1 MFRTLKVFCHY
12 QGKKSQL
19 LRLWFSSNY
28 KEDERVFILKTE
40 SCLWLGGSIKLYM
53 IKWSSQM
60 NENVAD
66 EREVENTYLVLFTS
80 FSSFLCSASLENERQ
95 IFPSAFSRLLC
106 PFLSLLL
113 AKKKHQKRMGSRR
126 KEWSIPP
133 THTQPCQWHF
143 HQDHISS
150 VASALL
156 QDLWHLP
163 TPFNVGWSCF
173 LLLPFLGCLPI
184 HWLFSH
190 LFHISNQL
198 KLPLYHLIK

>member
-60 NENVAD
+60 NENVPD
-66 EREVENTYLVLFTS
+66 EREAENTYLVLFTS

-126 KEWSIPP
+126 KGWSIPP
-133 THTQPCQWHF
+133 STHTALPVAF
-143 HQDHISS
+143 SS
-150 VASALL
+150 
-156 QDLWHLP
+156 
-163 TPFNVGWSCF
+163 G
-173 LLLPFLGCLPI
+173 
-184 HWLFSH
+184 SH
-190 LFHISNQL
+190 LFCGFSSPPGPVAPPHSFQCWMIMLSASAFSRL
-198 KLPLYHLIK
+198 SSYTLVVFSSFSYI